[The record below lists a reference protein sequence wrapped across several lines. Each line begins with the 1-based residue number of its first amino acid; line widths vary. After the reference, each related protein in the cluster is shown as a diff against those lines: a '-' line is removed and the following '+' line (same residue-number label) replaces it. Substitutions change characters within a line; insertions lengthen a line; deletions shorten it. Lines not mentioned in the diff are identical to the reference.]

1 MRPRNLLVI
10 VLATSHLWLIC
21 AQLAAQTAVIN
32 DLSDDP
38 EVARQ
43 LMQVP
48 DGFEVQ
54 LVASEPAVVNPLQI
68 NFDARGR
75 LYVLCVP
82 RYPQILPGQT
92 PSDYVL
98 MLEDFDKN
106 GKART

>member
-1 MRPRNLLVI
+1 MTYSRLFPIIGLFGSLMLV
-10 VLATSHLWLIC
+10 LPLT
-21 AQLAAQTAVIN
+21 AQQPPPS

-68 NFDARGR
+68 NFDAHGR
-75 LYVLCVP
+75 LYVLCAP
-82 RYPQILPGQT
+82 RYPQILPGQAPT
-92 PSDYVL
+92 DYVL
-98 MLEDFDKN
+98 LLEDFDK
-106 GKART
+106 